1 MRTLLFLML
10 PFLVNAQK
18 FNTTGTTNDR
28 ALSAYRE
35 GMREAS
41 FGASGTAVAQG
52 FFEKAVKADPLFIEA
67 RLALA
72 DTYRS
77 ARDFS
82 RQERSFYMLLNLI
95 QLSVRWRF

>member
-41 FGASGTAVAQG
+41 LARPAQ
-52 FFEKAVKADPLFIEA
+52 
-67 RLALA
+67 
-72 DTYRS
+72 
-77 ARDFS
+77 
-82 RQERSFYMLLNLI
+82 LLRR
-95 QLSVRWRF
+95 VF